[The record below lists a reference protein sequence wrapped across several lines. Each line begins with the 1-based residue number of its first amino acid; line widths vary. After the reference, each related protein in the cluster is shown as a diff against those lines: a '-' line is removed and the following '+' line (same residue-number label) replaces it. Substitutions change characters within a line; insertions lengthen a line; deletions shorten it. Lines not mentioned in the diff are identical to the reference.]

1 MITNILAHY
10 LHSAALSHVAAAKYI
25 IKYLKGCKYLGIKF
39 STKENAKLSTFLNF
53 LIMES
58 ITATIDANWGLQ
70 NASIPKPSNP
80 QQSLDLFK
88 CEIHLRISSLA

>member
-1 MITNILAHY
+1 MSAPQSAQFCKESAQILSCGTHLDISMITNILAHY
-10 LHSAALSHVAAAKYI
+10 LHSAALSHVAAAKYN

-58 ITATIDANWGLQ
+58 IKATIDAN
-70 NASIPKPSNP
+70 
-80 QQSLDLFK
+80 
-88 CEIHLRISSLA
+88 